1 MKIIEDVT
9 YITRIWTVNDV
20 DITYTITYSEGRS
33 NFTWDILA
41 ETSIQKYGVD
51 SESNLGLKLI
61 SLCVE
66 SMGINN

>member
-41 ETSIQKYGVD
+41 ETSIQKYEVD
-51 SESNLGLKLI
+51 SDSDLGLKLI